1 MRRLLLVLFA
11 LLAAAPLAAQR
22 NDVPRRPRLP
32 AAADSN
38 DARAYFRLGQD
49 LLDRR
54 PRDAADAFYWASQIE
69 PGWAD
74 PLYARHVALL
84 MSEPRRLVM
93 YYEGDRQTRRSA
105 AVRSIDSLYYRALRI
120 DPFLQR
126 RFDRELIRRWL
137 VTSMSQDNLGWGV
150 DMPLVSFYSEQIMRD
165 LPPLARARVLSGEGK
180 LAQALTAFDQALR
193 ERNRR
198 WSEPLRVIRHERA
211 RMFARAGNDS
221 MALVELRHA
230 VDAGIEEEQGDEL
243 VFFYQSKAVLE
254 HSMGRVHEHAGD
266 VDAAR
271 EAYARALMEDLSYY
285 PAHVRMGVLA
295 MASGDTA
302 TAVQELALAAE
313 AGRDDPSVRLAYAT
327 LLASLRRLPEAEAE
341 LMAAVELAP
350 YYAEPWFLL
359 GMVRDWRQAGNA
371 TEAYRTFLDRARA
384 DDPRRPQVE
393 PLVSAQ

>member
-1 MRRLLLVLFA
+1 MRSSFLVLFA
-11 LLAAAPLAAQR
+11 LLAAAPLASQR
-22 NDVPRRPRLP
+22 SDVPRRPRLP

-54 PRDAADAFYWASQIE
+54 PRDAADAFYWASQLE

-74 PLYARHVALL
+74 PLYGRHVALL
-84 MSEPRRLVM
+84 MSDPRRLAL
-93 YYEGDRQTRRSA
+93 YYAGDRQTRRSA
-105 AVRSIDSLYYRALRI
+105 AVQSIDSLYYRALRI

-137 VTSMSQDNLGWGV
+137 VTVVSGGEHDV
-150 DMPLVSFYSEQIMRD
+150 DMPLVSFYSQRIMDD
-165 LPPLARARVLSGEGK
+165 LPPLARARILSGEGK
-180 LAQALTAFDQALR
+180 LAQALAAFDQALR

-230 VDAGIEEEQGDEL
+230 LDAGIEEEQGDEL

-254 HSMGRVHEHAGD
+254 HSMGRVHERTGD
-266 VDAAR
+266 ADAAR
-271 EAYARALMEDLSYY
+271 EAYARALMEDLAYY

-313 AGRDDPSVRLAYAT
+313 AGRDDASVRLAYAT

-359 GMVRDWRQAGNA
+359 GMVRDWRQEGDS
-371 TEAYRTFLDRARA
+371 TTAYRAFLARARA

-393 PLVSAQ
+393 PLVAALP

>member
-1 MRRLLLVLFA
+1 MLRSLFVLFV
-11 LLAAAPLAAQR
+11 LLAAAPLASQR
-22 NDVPRRPRLP
+22 SDVPRRPRLP
-32 AAADSN
+32 AAADTN
-38 DARAYFRLGQD
+38 DARAYLRLGEE
-49 LLDRR
+49 LLLRR

-84 MSEPRRLVM
+84 MSEPRRLVL
-93 YYEGDRQTRRSA
+93 YYQGDRQTRRSA
-105 AVRSIDSLYYRALRI
+105 VVQSIDSLYYRALRI

-126 RFDRELIRRWL
+126 RFDRELIRTWL
-137 VTSMSQDNLGWGV
+137 ITWMSQGSHDV
-150 DMPLVSFYSEQIMRD
+150 DVPLVAFYSEQIMRD
-165 LPPLARARVLSGEGK
+165 LPALARARVLAGEGR
-180 LAQALTAFDQALR
+180 LAQALQAFDQALR

-230 VDAGIEEEQGDEL
+230 VDAGVEEEQGDEL

-271 EAYARALMEDLSYY
+271 EAYARALMEDLAYY

-313 AGRDDPSVRLAYAT
+313 AGHDDASVRLVYAT

-341 LMAAVELAP
+341 LVAATELAP

-359 GMVRDWRQAGNA
+359 GMVRDWRQADNA
-371 TEAYRTFLDRARA
+371 GDAYRAFLARARA

-393 PLVSAQ
+393 PLVASLP